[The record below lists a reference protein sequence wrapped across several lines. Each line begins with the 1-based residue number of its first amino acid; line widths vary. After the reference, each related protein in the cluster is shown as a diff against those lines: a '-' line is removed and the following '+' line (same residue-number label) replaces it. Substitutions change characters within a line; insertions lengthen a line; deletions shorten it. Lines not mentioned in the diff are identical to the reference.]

1 MKWDKSWL
9 DLMSARTV
17 GRLQVLDFLLVHL
30 DLDLL
35 LVSQVAHVLG
45 IVVNYQAVVWRHVSR
60 EWNLQSRRIWIFKL
74 L

>member
-17 GRLQVLDFLLVHL
+17 GGLQVLDFLLVHL

-35 LVSQVAHVLG
+35 LVGQVAHVLG
-45 IVVNYQAVVWRHVSR
+45 IIVNYQAVVWRHVSR
-60 EWNLQSRRIWIFKL
+60 EWNLQS
-74 L
+74 